1 MIGGFYG
8 VFDLWLK
15 TIFAAIIGWN
25 LGRLLTL
32 LENIEQLLSDLNDL
46 Q

>member
-1 MIGGFYG
+1 ME
-8 VFDLWLK
+8 FDLWLK

-25 LGRLLTL
+25 LGRLFSL
-32 LENIEQLLSDLNDL
+32 LESIEQLLNDLNDL